1 MEKKNKVGR
10 ADVLGKYLR
19 LMKMNQ
25 YKEFRYKDTDQ
36 LEFKFNKER
45 EQIAARKALNNPE
58 VQKQMVELQR
68 QLDSGEITQAQ
79 YDTLNPL
86 QSLEEDHQFLE
97 FSTSIGVDEEEIR
110 RNLSDEEYAYLKSK

>member
-25 YKEFRYKDTDQ
+25 YKDFRYKDTDQ

-86 QSLEEDHQFLE
+86 QYLEEDHQFLE

-110 RNLSDEEYAYLKSK
+110 RQLSDEEYAYLKSK